1 LGTLDPSE
9 NVTIS
14 IQGTVSLSASGTI
27 EDRASV
33 SGDVIDNDPFNNID
47 IEQTMVTGGKGDDP
61 DLSIAVADAP
71 DPVIPGADLTYIDV
85 VSNIGANPASNV
97 MVVDTLPAEVA
108 YVSAAPTQ
116 GSCSHAAG
124 VVTCSLG
131 GLAAGTSARI
141 NIVTTVS
148 PSASGVLLNMATAS
162 MTETDPNMS
171 NNTDSEGTLVAS
183 SKDSVDL
190 QLTMVDAP
198 DPALPGENLEYVN
211 VVSNVGGLP
220 ASGVTMTDTLPAQA
234 AFISVTSTQGTCNQN
249 AGLVTCDIGALASGA
264 SARVTI
270 RLTINPTFQGVMTN
284 EAEVYGNELEVITA
298 NNIDNEGTQV
308 IAATDLAVEIFS
320 TPNPVKHTK
329 NLEYS
334 LHVQNNGPSNAT
346 GVVLTE
352 DLPVGAVFISAVT
365 SQGTCTHSAGALTC
379 SLGSLSVGD
388 SVDVTVIVYLPV
400 EMIGTFHSRAEVHG
414 NEYYPCAI
422 NDEAVEQTLVRGL
435 YFMPIVHQSI
445 RCPFCSQVEP

>member
-1 LGTLDPSE
+1 
-9 NVTIS
+9 
-14 IQGTVSLSASGTI
+14 
-27 EDRASV
+27 
-33 SGDVIDNDPFNNID
+33 
-47 IEQTMVTGGKGDDP
+47 
-61 DLSIAVADAP
+61 
-71 DPVIPGADLTYIDV
+71 
-85 VSNIGANPASNV
+85 
-97 MVVDTLPAEVA
+97 
-108 YVSAAPTQ
+108 
-116 GSCSHAAG
+116 
-124 VVTCSLG
+124 
-131 GLAAGTSARI
+131 
-141 NIVTTVS
+141 
-148 PSASGVLLNMATAS
+148 
-162 MTETDPNMS
+162 
-171 NNTDSEGTLVAS
+171 
-183 SKDSVDL
+183 
-190 QLTMVDAP
+190 
-198 DPALPGENLEYVN
+198 
-211 VVSNVGGLP
+211 
-220 ASGVTMTDTLPAQA
+220 
-234 AFISVTSTQGTCNQN
+234 
-249 AGLVTCDIGALASGA
+249 
-264 SARVTI
+264 
-270 RLTINPTFQGVMTN
+270 
-284 EAEVYGNELEVITA
+284 
-298 NNIDNEGTQV
+298 V

-414 NEYYPCAI
+414 NEYDPCAI